1 MHTAVSHAHTSGEK
15 LQSKQSSTWQMI
27 VNEAAVSTW
36 TQVLLNVLFCVKC
49 SHCILCS
56 CMFPF
61 KIKALKSRAFLW
73 CFIMP
78 FLFVS
83 AISTAYLSIGYKYM
97 ISFSK
102 KFVMQKC
109 YKCVLVLQT
118 KKIHTQELTFR
129 LEIKC
134 SFYLLI
140 VIMTSAWSE
149 NRLWPYLWFF

>member
-1 MHTAVSHAHTSGEK
+1 
-15 LQSKQSSTWQMI
+15 
-27 VNEAAVSTW
+27 
-36 TQVLLNVLFCVKC
+36 
-49 SHCILCS
+49 
-56 CMFPF
+56 MFPF

-83 AISTAYLSIGYKYM
+83 AISTAYLNIGYKYM

-102 KFVMQKC
+102 KLVMQKC

-118 KKIHTQELTFR
+118 KKTHTQELTFR
-129 LEIKC
+129 LEIKW

-140 VIMTSAWSE
+140 VIMTSA
-149 NRLWPYLWFF
+149 